1 MFKITHPLTISV
13 NLPLTLLWMSHNI
26 YTYLTDSQFTGI
38 GFGLMY
44 LPAVIS
50 VSLYFEKKRAIAI
63 GIAMCGTG
71 IGTFTFGP
79 LGEWLLEQMD
89 WKTVH
94 IILGTFNLVLL

>member
-1 MFKITHPLTISV
+1 
-13 NLPLTLLWMSHNI
+13 
-26 YTYLTDSQFTGI
+26 
-38 GFGLMY
+38 MY
-44 LPAVIS
+44 LPAVVS

-79 LGEWLLEQMD
+79 LGEWLLELTED

-94 IILGTFNLVLL
+94 FILGIYFDFCNTPCLQLH